1 MNEATEF
8 ELMRS
13 LHTLWVKGLI
23 NFEQVELLLIQNNQ
37 LELTFLNKNE
47 FMSETLDGKTKYRLG
62 EQ

>member
-8 ELMRS
+8 EIMRS

-23 NFEQVELLLIQNNQ
+23 TFEQVELLLIQNNQ

-47 FMSETLDGKTKYRLG
+47 FMVETLDGKTKYRLG